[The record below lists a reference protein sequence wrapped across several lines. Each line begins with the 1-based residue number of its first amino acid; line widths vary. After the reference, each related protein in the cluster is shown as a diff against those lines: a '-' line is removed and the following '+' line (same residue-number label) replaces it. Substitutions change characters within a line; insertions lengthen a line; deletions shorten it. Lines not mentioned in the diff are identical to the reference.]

1 LGSHS
6 RLLLVEQL
14 DAVGASLAD
23 LRPRAQVLRAA
34 GFEVRTVAIATD
46 GGDDLQ
52 HGTTERPQ
60 PGIERLEAD
69 EAVPQLRGIA
79 QSMRADGIVWASAT
93 PGGGEGA
100 RALADAWASWW
111 WPTGWSAARGTRATR
126 GSGTPLPA
134 VTGDADPG
142 DACVVEGGGA
152 RPGRLSLWDGPYAL
166 VATPVAAAEARVLFD
181 AFAIATDGRD
191 EVDLVVLDHPDPGL
205 EAEARA
211 AGIPQRVHF
220 VGRAPLEAE
229 AAWLQ
234 HARTAFA
241 TLERPLA
248 AGLVLRALAAGC
260 PLLPVGSAAAPV
272 AGWLRDHGASWVKPE
287 WARSGRDAIAAAL
300 ERKPAVEAAVARGRA
315 LGQRRNVESLVAAV
329 STALA
334 GVRSE
339 RRRAA

>member
-1 LGSHS
+1 MGSHS

-23 LRPRAQVLRAA
+23 LRPRGQVLRAA

-46 GGDDLQ
+46 GNDDLQ

-69 EAVPQLRGIA
+69 DAVPQLRVIA
-79 QSMRADGIVWASAT
+79 ETMRADGIVWASAA
-93 PGGGEGA
+93 PGGGERA
-100 RALADAWASWW
+100 RALADTWASWW
-111 WPTGWSAARGTRATR
+111 WPTGWSARSTHATR
-126 GSGTPLPA
+126 GTTPLPP

-142 DACVVEGGGA
+142 DACIVEGVAA

-166 VATPVAAAEARVLFD
+166 VATPVATGEARALFD
-181 AFAIATDGRD
+181 AFAVATDGRD
-191 EVDLVVLDHPDPGL
+191 DVDLVVLDHPDPRL
-205 EAEARA
+205 EAEARD
-211 AGIPQRVHF
+211 AGISQRVHF

-229 AAWLQ
+229 GAWLQ
-234 HARTAFA
+234 NARAAFA

-260 PLLPVGSAAAPV
+260 PLLPVGRAAGPV
-272 AGWLRDHGASWVKPE
+272 ADWLRGHGASWVKPGS
-287 WARSGRDAIAAAL
+287 ARTGRDAIAAAL
-300 ERKPAVEAAVARGRA
+300 ERKPAVEAAVTRGRA
-315 LGQRRNVESLVAAV
+315 LAQRRTVESLVAAV
-329 STALA
+329 SASLA